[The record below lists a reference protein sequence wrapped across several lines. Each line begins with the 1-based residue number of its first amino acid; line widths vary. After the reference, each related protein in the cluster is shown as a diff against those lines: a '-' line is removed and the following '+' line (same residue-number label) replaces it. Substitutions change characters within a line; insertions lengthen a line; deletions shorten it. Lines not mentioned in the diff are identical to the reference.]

1 MAVIAGLGSWNEAMF
16 IDLTVV
22 SLQKRASDTVR
33 DNLWVIMAQAH
44 RFRSPQ
50 ISCSN
55 TVTILLCFYS
65 NKKQFINQGTF

>member
-33 DNLWVIMAQAH
+33 DN
-44 RFRSPQ
+44 
-50 ISCSN
+50 
-55 TVTILLCFYS
+55 
-65 NKKQFINQGTF
+65 